1 MSGTVSLA
9 NPHTARRVDTTWAAR
24 ADDAFRAHYPSLRR
38 RAAHI
43 GGALLDGEDLLAEAF
58 EGMLRQWSRGHAA
71 SSGVSGYL
79 TRSMRNRVIDE
90 ARSPRSRVRG
100 YLDGEEFAVEARP
113 DFRLECAQEV
123 AWVRK
128 ALARLPRGHRD
139 VLASTI
145 VDGRTPRELAA
156 ELGCTPNSL
165 YSLNRRAKHRLRREL
180 LRVVLEEDAP
190 EACLDHA
197 RRLPD
202 VVTDRLEDM
211 SPASTAVRHAVE
223 CGRCSQ
229 AWDRFAEIKAILNG

>member
-71 SSGVSGYL
+71 SSGVAGYL

-128 ALARLPRGHRD
+128 A
-139 VLASTI
+139 
-145 VDGRTPRELAA
+145 
-156 ELGCTPNSL
+156 
-165 YSLNRRAKHRLRREL
+165 
-180 LRVVLEEDAP
+180 
-190 EACLDHA
+190 
-197 RRLPD
+197 
-202 VVTDRLEDM
+202 
-211 SPASTAVRHAVE
+211 
-223 CGRCSQ
+223 
-229 AWDRFAEIKAILNG
+229 FA